1 MHARGSGVDNNGCC
15 SGPRTPHRAH
25 HVMDD
30 GEPPRPVEE
39 PHNGEQC
46 VRERLRGRPVR
57 RRRGQDW
64 AGGTRPWCGGA
75 PDKNIDRECDEN
87 IGRVSGLGVARTGV
101 WDNNGGS
108 RGGAR
113 RTTRAGAAAWLWQW
127 LLQQ

>member
-1 MHARGSGVDNNGCC
+1 MHARGSGVDYNGCC

-64 AGGTRPWCGGA
+64 AEPA
-75 PDKNIDRECDEN
+75 H
-87 IGRVSGLGVARTGV
+87 
-101 WDNNGGS
+101 
-108 RGGAR
+108 
-113 RTTRAGAAAWLWQW
+113 GAAERPTGISTENATRISAE
-127 LLQQ
+127 